1 MRWMSA
7 LTLSAA
13 LLACS
18 PELPPAPDVST
29 PYPVPAVAP
38 PAPDEPGWTRLANG
52 LRVAIRAIPDAQDVA
67 VLTVFSIGSD
77 HDPAGQSGLAHL
89 VEHLYVTAAAGSI
102 RPRTCEEMSGR
113 NPSWGAQTNARTT
126 SIRTVIAPHSLA
138 MELTDA
144 AARMSDLRIEPS
156 DLDRERPRVFEQIS
170 GFEMAATGAAAAQF
184 AVERMYALP
193 RGAGMGLR
201 AEVERLSLEGF
212 RARCHRFYRP
222 VNARLVITG
231 AIDAA
236 ATLALVERT
245 FGHLPAGEQVQ
256 PVAAREPVWSGRFD
270 VDLAPPG
277 TADADCER
285 EVCISCPAPPSRS
298 EPAFVTLGYLVQPAT
313 NAQQGFQFDTDT
325 EHRTVAFHWTGD
337 DRPVDEI
344 VRRFD
349 EVIARFA
356 VRSPTAAD
364 LAPVRDAY
372 DAFFTGYSKSS
383 ELRGECAHPP
393 AQFARYVAEAA
404 KDGLDRDRFCTA
416 LAAVTQADLRRVA
429 ATWLAPE
436 RRVVAV
442 LRRAR
447 TPTMNMKAGWIMS
460 QRANPTR

>member
-1 MRWMSA
+1 
-7 LTLSAA
+7 
-13 LLACS
+13 
-18 PELPPAPDVST
+18 
-29 PYPVPAVAP
+29 
-38 PAPDEPGWTRLANG
+38 
-52 LRVAIRAIPDAQDVA
+52 
-67 VLTVFSIGSD
+67 
-77 HDPAGQSGLAHL
+77 
-89 VEHLYVTAAAGSI
+89 
-102 RPRTCEEMSGR
+102 
-113 NPSWGAQTNARTT
+113 
-126 SIRTVIAPHSLA
+126 
-138 MELTDA
+138 
-144 AARMSDLRIEPS
+144 
-156 DLDRERPRVFEQIS
+156 
-170 GFEMAATGAAAAQF
+170 
-184 AVERMYALP
+184 
-193 RGAGMGLR
+193 MGLR

-372 DAFFTGYSKSS
+372 DTFFTGYSKSS

-447 TPTMNMKAGWIMS
+447 TPTMNMKAVLVSGTARIRVVLTWDAAKQVIRHRIGEKVQVDEAAFEES
-460 QRANPTR
+460 IRAHAMNLAFLPNYHITIDADPAIPWREVNRTVGIARQHGFDKFEYTNGDPPAAGAGSK